1 MQTPTQVFLESEP
14 NLLLNGDVDMTA
26 IPCPSPSSL
35 SLPIPPAFRHFNPP
49 VKVTEEWDVPT
60 SFSFSLPKTRKVKV
74 LLHRRRTPSP
84 RGKPGHQLVPA
95 VVSPSQQNVSPRQQ
109 NVSPSQQTDASFNI
123 SMKMSEA
130 SVSAMVA
137 AATWSAS

>member
-1 MQTPTQVFLESEP
+1 MSFPEADTRM
-14 NLLLNGDVDMTA
+14 LLNGDVDMTA
-26 IPCPSPSSL
+26 ISGPSPSSL
-35 SLPIPPAFRHFNPP
+35 SLPMPPAFRHFTPP
-49 VKVTEEWDVPT
+49 VKVTEEWDVPK

-84 RGKPGHQLVPA
+84 RGKLGQHELVPA
-95 VVSPSQQNVSPRQQ
+95 VVSPSQQNVSP
-109 NVSPSQQTDASFNI
+109 SQQTFDVNMSDASVNM
-123 SMKMSEA
+123 SMEMSEA